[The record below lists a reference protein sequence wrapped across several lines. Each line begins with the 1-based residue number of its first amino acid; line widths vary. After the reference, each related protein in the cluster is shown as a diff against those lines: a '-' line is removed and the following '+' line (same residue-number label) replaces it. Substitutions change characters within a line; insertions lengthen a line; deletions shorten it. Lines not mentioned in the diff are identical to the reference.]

1 MHKTLRKLLKW
12 ENKALVLESKNESRG
27 PRRVSK
33 AIVSLSKDTE
43 KTLRR
48 ERGPDR
54 VTTEGF

>member
-1 MHKTLRKLLKW
+1 M
-12 ENKALVLESKNESRG
+12 ESKNESHG

-43 KTLRR
+43 KALRR

-54 VTTEGF
+54 VTSEGFQGWSFIEG